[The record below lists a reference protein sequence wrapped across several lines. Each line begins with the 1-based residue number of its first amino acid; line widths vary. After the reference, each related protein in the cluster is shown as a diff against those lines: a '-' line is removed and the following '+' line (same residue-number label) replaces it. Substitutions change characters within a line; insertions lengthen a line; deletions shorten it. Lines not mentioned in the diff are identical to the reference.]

1 MSGEAPAPGPFP
13 SRSWP
18 GMASTP
24 RTKDAAVRLA
34 GERIAAARRRRDSLT
49 VEEAAR
55 EAWHPCHRLTVE
67 QLEDKI
73 RASRERRAAA
83 ARAARTA

>member
-1 MSGEAPAPGPFP
+1 MSGATPGSFP

-24 RTKDAAVRLA
+24 RTKEDACRLA

-67 QLEDKI
+67 QLEEKI
-73 RASRERRAAA
+73 RAGRERRAEA
-83 ARAARTA
+83 ARLARSAS

>member
-1 MSGEAPAPGPFP
+1 MGSV
-13 SRSWP
+13 
-18 GMASTP
+18 P
-24 RTKDAAVRLA
+24 RTKEDACRLA

-55 EAWHPCHRLTVE
+55 EAWHPCHRLTLE

-73 RASRERRAAA
+73 RAGRRRRAAA
-83 ARAARTA
+83 APAARTA

>member
-1 MSGEAPAPGPFP
+1 MTADRIAPVA
-13 SRSWP
+13 SRTWL
-18 GMASTP
+18 GMRNVP
-24 RTKDAAVRLA
+24 RTKEDACRLA

-67 QLEDKI
+67 QLEGKI
-73 RASRERRAAA
+73 RDGRERRAAS
-83 ARAARTA
+83 ARAARSAS